1 MRLQSVASGLHGG
14 PRGSPVTTAASLG
27 REAIFDD
34 TRRLDESK
42 TWEASEIVIVRQ
54 GKDLALAGAPF
65 LGGDFPDFGG
75 ETAGDIVAVF
85 GGHEAHSLLFGG
97 AAGGNLGDGF
107 RGAQEPK
114 VEGVEPKIGDRF
126 AGVDHYT
133 FAVPGDADPK

>member
-1 MRLQSVASGLHGG
+1 MRLQSVASGLHGR

-42 TWEASEIVIVRQ
+42 TWEASKIVIVRQ

-75 ETAGDIVAVF
+75 EAARDIVAVF
-85 GGHEAHSLLFGG
+85 GGDAAHSLLFGD
-97 AAGGNLGDGF
+97 AAGGH
-107 RGAQEPK
+107 
-114 VEGVEPKIGDRF
+114 IC
-126 AGVDHYT
+126 AGCLR
-133 FAVPGDADPK
+133 APGGEV